1 MSLKLWFDFQTCFS
15 FVFTRAECSNVE
27 KKWRELLRTSKSYRS
42 LITSDESAK
51 AGAEDRSKRFVSEV
65 DIKHAPIDVV
75 LVAEILVPFVKMVA
89 GRLLSVNLSTKSP
102 PTTLAPQQTVV
113 GMSVN
118 NNTLPLLY
126 LKGKSVRVFVIARA
140 ASADDAGSSLLA
152 PDTFLF
158 NCESINITPQV
169 WPDCLLL
176 CLFKA
181 TFIEF
186 STVGLGNIS

>member
-1 MSLKLWFDFQTCFS
+1 M
-15 FVFTRAECSNVE
+15 FTRAECSNVE

-51 AGAEDRSKRFVSEV
+51 SGADDRGKRFVSEV
-65 DIKHAPIDVV
+65 DIKHAPVDVV

-89 GRLLSVNLSTKSP
+89 GRLLSVNLTTKST
-102 PTTLAPQQTVV
+102 PTFAPQQTVV

-126 LKGKSVRVFVIARA
+126 LKGKTVRVFVVARA
-140 ASADDAGSSLLA
+140 ASAVDAGSSLLA

-169 WPDCLLL
+169 
-176 CLFKA
+176 
-181 TFIEF
+181 
-186 STVGLGNIS
+186 